1 MIFFFSLC
9 KTVVTLLLSLTGLLT
24 NNGSRCMTR
33 GRFRDTGRSSESKSE
48 RERETGREKRASCV
62 RRIFRESKRIT
73 GPR

>member
-1 MIFFFSLC
+1 MIFFSLC

-48 RERETGREKRASCV
+48 REREREKSILCAKDLS
-62 RRIFRESKRIT
+62 REQAHHWA
-73 GPR
+73 